1 VTAPAGAWASLG
13 PHVFDAGASAETLKI
28 AVALAEHS
36 RLGRKPTQ
44 QLASLKLQEL
54 EWALALHSA
63 KYDVAAT
70 VEALKAS
77 MEEGEVLDLV
87 QGDLPDTGAWA
98 GQWLITDMD
107 IESVARAP
115 GGAIYSADLKLR
127 LKEWV
132 RREGLEVSKRKAPA
146 VKPKAPAAEKK
157 HSEGPGYRAEAP
169 K

>member
-1 VTAPAGAWASLG
+1 MNWGSLG
-13 PHVFDAGASAETLKI
+13 PHVFGAGAGPSAETLKI

-44 QLASLKLQEL
+44 QLAALRLQEL
-54 EWALALHSA
+54 EWTINLHSA
-63 KYDVAAT
+63 NLDVGAT

-87 QGDLPDTGAWA
+87 QGDLPDAGAWA

-115 GGAIYSADLKLR
+115 GGAIYSADVKLR

-132 RREGLEVSKRKAPA
+132 QREGLEVSKRKAPA
-146 VKPKAPAAEKK
+146 VKPKAPAAARQ
-157 HSEGPGYRAEAP
+157 HSEGPGYRTEAP